1 MFRNFRFFRHNDGVF
16 ASLDGA
22 LTVSRSFHANMEFCE
37 VDEALFHGLQFLRQT
52 TTAVVRGVFAGNI
65 QESKSQTVYIVYQR
79 IST

>member
-1 MFRNFRFFRHNDGVF
+1 
-16 ASLDGA
+16 
-22 LTVSRSFHANMEFCE
+22 MEFRE
-37 VDEALFHGLQFLRQT
+37 ADEALFRGLQFLRQT